1 MPQDAGSFRG
11 LRPGELPDAVQRV
24 PVARDPRMQERC
36 RLSGGQRMPEM
47 TGPPQEVGRSF

>member
-36 RLSGGQRMPEM
+36 RLSGGQRMLEM
-47 TGPPQEVGRSF
+47 TGPPQGVGRSF